1 MADLPDN
8 LKSKQQ
14 EEYTAEDIKVLSGIE
29 AVRKR
34 PAMYIGDTSSRGLHH
49 LVYEVVDNSIDEAMM
64 GYCKNI
70 EVIIYE
76 DESVSVEDDGRGIPV
91 DIHPEEKKSA
101 LEVVLTVL
109 HSGGKFD
116 KKAYKISG
124 GLHGVGVSVVNALS
138 EYLEAK
144 VYRDGKIYYQK
155 YERGKPVTPVKVIG
169 KINKTGTFIKF
180 MPDSDI
186 FSQIKFNYNTI
197 ANRLRELS
205 FLNKNVRLSLED
217 RRINKKEEF
226 LSKKGIEEFVEFL
239 NSGKELVTKDIVFI
253 QKEQNTY
260 KLQVALQYNN
270 GYDEVVFSYVNNIHT
285 VEGGTHLTGFRTALT
300 RALNY
305 IGKQYNIFKSNDIIP
320 IGEDY
325 REGLVA
331 VISFLHPEPQFEGQ
345 TKTKLGNSDVE
356 GWVSQVVYEEL
367 VSYFEHNRGAAENII
382 KKAQLAAQAREAA
395 RKAKELTRRKN
406 ALFSGDLPGKLA
418 DCISRKVEETEMFIV
433 EGESAGGS
441 AKQARNRHTQAILPI
456 KGKILNVEKAR
467 IDKILSHNEIRAL
480 ISALGTGIGRDN
492 FNIEKLRYNK
502 IIIMTDADIDGSHIR
517 TLLLTFFFRHLTDVI
532 VTGHLYIAQPP
543 LYRIATRN
551 KEFYCYSES
560 ELKKYTLKLVFDNAQ
575 LHIKPKNIKLEGKNL
590 LNFLETTFAFLHSV
604 KDLERKGID
613 YNKLWSG
620 SKKDIPAIKA
630 IYKGNVYFF
639 NTMQK
644 FENFIKE
651 LQAVNPDVVIV
662 EGEKEVTE
670 GFENYVFKYEVKI
683 PEKIMNTIELLK
695 GYNIVP
701 ENLFKVDSSTK
712 KPIFE
717 LQINGNKYEF
727 LSLVQLEEKSLELAK
742 KSVDIQRYKGLGEMN
757 PQQLWETTMDPER
770 RILHKVTLEDA
781 ILSDKLFTILM
792 GEEVEPRRQ
801 FIEKHALEVKYLD
814 I

>member
-1 MADLPDN
+1 MVEN
-8 LKSKQQ
+8 IKNKQQ
-14 EEYTAEDIKVLSGIE
+14 QEYTAQDIKVLSGIE

-34 PAMYIGDTSSRGLHH
+34 PAMYIGDTSTRGLHH
-49 LVYEVVDNSIDEAMM
+49 LVYEVLDNSIDEAIM

-70 EVIIYE
+70 EVIIYD

-101 LEVVLTVL
+101 LEVVLTIL

-138 EYLEAK
+138 EYLEVK
-144 VYRDGKIYYQK
+144 VYRDNKIYYQK
-155 YERGKPVTPVKVIG
+155 YERGKPQTPLKSIG
-169 KINKTGTFIKF
+169 KSNKTGTYIKF
-180 MPDSDI
+180 MPDSEI
-186 FSQIKFNYNTI
+186 FSQIKFNYDTI

-205 FLNKNVRLSLED
+205 FLNKGVRLTLED
-217 RRINKKEEF
+217 KRINKKEEF
-226 LSKKGIEEFVEFL
+226 IAKKGIEEFVEFL
-239 NSGKELVTKDIVFI
+239 NSGKEIVTKDIILI
-253 QKEQNTY
+253 QKEQGSY
-260 KLQVALQYNN
+260 KLQIALQYNS

-305 IGKQYNIFKSNDIIP
+305 AGKEYNIFKSNDVVP

-367 VSYFEHNRGAAENII
+367 VSYFEHNKSVAENII

-406 ALFSGDLPGKLA
+406 ALFSGNLPGKLA
-418 DCISRKVEETEMFIV
+418 DCISKNVAETELFIV

-441 AKQARNRHTQAILPI
+441 AKQARNRHIQAILPI

-467 IDKILSHNEIRAL
+467 IDKILSHNEIKAL

-502 IIIMTDADIDGSHIR
+502 IIIMTDADVDGSHIK
-517 TLLLTFFFRHLTDVI
+517 TLLLTFFFRHLTDII
-532 VTGHLYIAQPP
+532 VSGHLYIAQPP

-551 KEFYCYSES
+551 KEFYSYSEA
-560 ELKKYTLKLVFDNAQ
+560 ELKKYTLKLVFDNAE
-575 LHIKPKNIKLEGKNL
+575 LTIKTGNVKLQGKNL
-590 LNFLETTFAFLHSV
+590 FSFLETVFPFLQSL
-604 KDLERKGID
+604 KEFQKKGID
-613 YNKLWSG
+613 YKKLWTG

-630 IYKGNVYFF
+630 IHKGSVYFF
-639 NTMQK
+639 DNTQK
-644 FENFIKE
+644 FQTFVKE
-651 LQAVNPDVVIV
+651 LQKTNPNLVVV
-662 EGEKEVTE
+662 EGDKDIIS
-670 GFENYVFKYEVKI
+670 GFENYIFKYEVKI

-695 GYNIVP
+695 NYKLTP
-701 ENLFKVDSSTK
+701 EDIFRINGPTK

-717 LQINGNKYEF
+717 LYSNGNKYEF
-727 LSLVQLEEKSLELAK
+727 YTISQLEEKSTELAK

-757 PQQLWETTMDPER
+757 PEQLWATTMDVDK